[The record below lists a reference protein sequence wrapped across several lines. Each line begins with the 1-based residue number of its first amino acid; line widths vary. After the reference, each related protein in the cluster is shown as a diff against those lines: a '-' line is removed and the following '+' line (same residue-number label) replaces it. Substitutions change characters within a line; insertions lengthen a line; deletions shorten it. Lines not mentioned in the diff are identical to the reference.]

1 VAAIV
6 VYKRKKCHG
15 GVPFGF
21 TSKCLSPLEWN
32 HRRPVDEKNYM
43 YPPVNIVF
51 FQKFF
56 HPLGH
61 WWFHTR
67 GERYLHAN
75 WCCNI
80 YSLWY
85 TSQVGGSPALLSMW
99 PCINVPHP
107 GYLLLSNSTHKTK
120 TLFANRWKTTNSKAP
135 GPIIMIANP
144 KQGVSIRSYLLHSS
158 LAGVRLCCVF
168 YQPAKLCKNGE
179 PKPFCGA
186 CFDFSSSN
194 FNLQGQIL
202 VLSAIIFQ
210 NTHTHTMY

>member
-1 VAAIV
+1 MSWRRSIGIH
-6 VYKRKKCHG
+6 KQMSLSSWMKPSTSCGWKKLYVSSCKYS
-15 GVPFGF
+15 F
-21 TSKCLSPLEWN
+21 LL
-32 HRRPVDEKNYM
+32 
-43 YPPVNIVF
+43 VF

-61 WWFHTR
+61 WWFHLR

-99 PCINVPHP
+99 LCRNIPHP
-107 GYLLLSNSTHKTK
+107 GYILLSNSTHKTK

-186 CFDFSSSN
+186 YFDFSSSN